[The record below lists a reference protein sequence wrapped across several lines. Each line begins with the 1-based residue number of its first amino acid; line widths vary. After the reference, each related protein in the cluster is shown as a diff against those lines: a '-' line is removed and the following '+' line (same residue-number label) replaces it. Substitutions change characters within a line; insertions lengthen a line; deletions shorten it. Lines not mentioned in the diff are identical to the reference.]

1 MNILYHQRRPL
12 PAADEAALAA
22 RYVPLPTLLAQ
33 SDYVVLQVPL
43 NDSTRGMIG
52 REEIAHIKPGAIL
65 VNVARAEIVQ
75 RDALIEAL
83 DSGRVAGL
91 GLDVG
96 YNEPAK
102 PDDSLLKYKDGNV
115 ILMPHTAVANRHL
128 AAADLEEM
136 CLNLARGLNR

>member
-1 MNILYHQRRPL
+1 
-12 PAADEAALAA
+12 
-22 RYVPLPTLLAQ
+22 
-33 SDYVVLQVPL
+33 
-43 NDSTRGMIG
+43 MIG

-96 YNEPAK
+96 YSEPAN
-102 PDDSLLKYKDGNV
+102 PDDSLLKYKGGNV